1 VLEEL
6 NPEQRRAVEHGE
18 GPLLVLAGA
27 GTGKTRVLVNRIAH
41 LVKGG
46 VPPRDVLAVT
56 FTNKAAGEMR
66 ERLRSLLGVGAN
78 HMWIGTFHATCARI
92 LRLHGDRVG
101 LSRDFT
107 ILDDDDQRR
116 ILNNLLKERGLDEQ
130 ITPRTLAIQ
139 IDRCKNRGEDP
150 MQATQADTGW
160 GSDILRD
167 IYPLYQAQLAQED
180 AVDFNDLLLKVLD
193 LARHP
198 EIGPILSARFD
209 HVLVDE
215 FQDTNRVQY
224 RLVRHFADVNRNLT
238 VVGDDDQSIYSWRGA
253 EPRNL
258 LEFDRDYPD
267 AVIVKLEQNYRSTQ
281 MILAAANAVI
291 AHNRNRH
298 EKALWTARSGGEPI
312 LWEQCETEREEAEFI
327 ARAIGGLVSAED
339 RSYGDMAVLYRTRA
353 QSRAIEEQMR
363 RFRIDYRIVG
373 DVSFFQRKEIK
384 DVLAYLRLLIHPNA
398 DSAFE
403 RVVNVPARGIGK
415 TSLERIRDVA
425 RTSRTSLLDAARACA
440 EGRLGGMGV
449 GPRKKIASFIDIL
462 DGLRDV
468 QAAGA
473 SVAELIIQTV
483 ERSGYKDSLAREN
496 TPEAE
501 DRLGN
506 LAELVSMASDFDE
519 ETEGQGTLV
528 EFDARVSLSSAVD
541 EADGRSRGAVTLMT
555 IHAAKGLEFPVV
567 FLCGMEDGLFPSLRQ
582 RDAMDEQST
591 LEEEY
596 RLAYVAMTRARE
608 RLVLTHARMRRHWGE
623 MRMNQPSRFLDA
635 IPHECLAVRA
645 RPAVRASHSPYERDD
660 AGVRLARRDPR
671 GPGAARRDP
680 RDGGD
685 FGDAPGGQY
694 DGRSDGRSD
703 GFYDDVD
710 QRVHAGGRAAVV
722 RDGDIEYDLDAVSDT
737 DFFDDE
743 PRRAPPR
750 GAGSRLRSAGNVGR
764 APVSRVPRAA
774 EQEFRVGAVVSHATF
789 GVGRVIEARGRGK
802 SRKLLIDFASVGLK
816 TVLERF
822 VEPADLT

>member
-1 VLEEL
+1 MLEEL
-6 NPEQRRAVEHGE
+6 NAEQRRAVEHGE

-41 LVKGG
+41 LVRGG
-46 VPPRDVLAVT
+46 VPPRDILAVT

-66 ERLRSLLGVGAN
+66 ERLRNLLGIGAN
-78 HMWIGTFHATCARI
+78 HMWIGTFHATCARL
-92 LRLHGDRVG
+92 LRIHGDRVG

-107 ILDDDDQRR
+107 IFDDDDQRR
-116 ILNNLLKERGLDEQ
+116 VLNNLLKERGLDEQ
-130 ITPRTLAIQ
+130 ITAKTLAIQ
-139 IDRCKNRGEDP
+139 IDRCKNRGDDP
-150 MQATQADTGW
+150 TQAGDGP
-160 GSDILRD
+160 GADILRD
-167 IYPLYQAQLAQED
+167 LYPLYQAQLARED

-193 LARHP
+193 LARHV
-198 EIGPILSARFD
+198 EIGPILAARFD

-224 RLVRHFADVNRNLT
+224 RLVRHLADVNRNLT

-258 LEFDRDYPD
+258 LEFDHDYPG
-267 AVIVKLEQNYRSTQ
+267 AIIVKLEQNHRSTQ
-281 MILAAANAVI
+281 VILNAANAVI

-298 EKALWTARSGGEPI
+298 EKALWTARTGGEPI

-339 RSYGDMAVLYRTRA
+339 RGYGDMAVLYRTRA

-384 DVLAYLRLLIHPNA
+384 DVMAYLRLLVHPNA
-398 DSAFE
+398 DSCLE
-403 RVVNVPARGIGK
+403 RVINVPARGIGK
-415 TSLERIRDVA
+415 ASVERIRDHA
-425 RTSRTSLLDAARACA
+425 RASGSSLFEAARACA
-440 EGRLGGMGV
+440 EGRLGAIGA
-449 GPRKKIASFIDIL
+449 GPRRKITAFIDII

-483 ERSGYKDSLAREN
+483 ERSGYKDALAREN

-541 EADGRSRGAVTLMT
+541 EADGRSRGSVTLMT

-567 FLCGMEDGLFPSLRQ
+567 FLCGMEEGLFPSLRQ
-582 RDAMDEQST
+582 RTDMSEQVT
-591 LEEEY
+591 MEEEY

-623 MRMNQPSRFLDA
+623 MRMNDPSRFLDA
-635 IPHECLAVRA
+635 IPHECLAVRS
-645 RPAVRASHSPYERDD
+645 RP
-660 AGVRLARRDPR
+660 
-671 GPGAARRDP
+671 AARRSAYDADDADVRLSRRP
-680 RDGGD
+680 RGGD
-685 FGDAPGGQY
+685 GYQPDPHGQ
-694 DGRSDGRSD
+694 GH
-703 GFYDDVD
+703 DVD
-710 QRVHAGGRAAVV
+710 QRLHVGAGSRVIV
-722 RDGDIEYDLDAVSDT
+722 DGDIEYELDAVPET
-737 DFFDDE
+737 EFFDDG
-743 PRRAPPR
+743 PRRGEQALGMGRPR
-750 GAGSRLRSAGNVGR
+750 GAVSAGRSLPGR
-764 APVSRVPRAA
+764 ALAGRADMA
-774 EQEFRVGAVVSHATF
+774 GGQELRAGAVVSHATF
-789 GVGRVIEARGRGK
+789 GVGRVIQARGRGK
-802 SRKLLIDFASVGLK
+802 SRKLLIDFSSVGLK